1 MSGHLGFA
9 GVVVSPVLDL
19 GDHHHLL
26 LPPLAVLARV
36 AGVDHLLDQQQHDGV
51 NIALTQTE
59 NREKNNIS
67 KLKPIKI

>member
-26 LPPLAVLARV
+26 LLSLAVLARV
-36 AGVDHLLDQQQHDGV
+36 AGVDHLLDQQHHHGV
-51 NIALTQTE
+51 HIALT
-59 NREKNNIS
+59 
-67 KLKPIKI
+67 